1 MELDEELLN
10 KIQIVSALD
19 AKPLINGEFEYDDS
33 SNTLYCGYY
42 SNTWKGITPA
52 SVKLRIEPF
61 YTFNLNVDIK
71 HAGSAYT
78 SLIVGWFHT
87 FLFDIN
93 IPNEVTVNS
102 NLSFNEMQIK
112 EFDVN
117 AKYFGSCSV
126 GLLFVKGE

>member
-19 AKPLINGEFEYDDS
+19 VKPLISGEFEYDDS

-42 SNTWKGITPA
+42 SNTWKGVTPA

-61 YTFNLNVDIK
+61 HTFNLNVNAK
-71 HAGSAYT
+71 YAGSTYA
-78 SLIVGWFHT
+78 SVIVGWIHT

-93 IPNEVTVNS
+93 IPTVGNVNT
-102 NLSFNEMQIK
+102 NLILNEMQIK
-112 EFDVN
+112 EFNVGTGYLGN
-117 AKYFGSCSV
+117 CSV
-126 GLLFVKGE
+126 GLLFEKGE

>member
-19 AKPLINGEFEYDDS
+19 SNPLINGEFEYDDS

-42 SNTWKGITPA
+42 SNTWKGVTPA

-61 YTFNLNVDIK
+61 YTFNLNVDAK
-71 HAGSAYT
+71 HAGSGYALLNI
-78 SLIVGWFHT
+78 SEFKT

-93 IPNEVTVNS
+93 IPTIGIVNS
-102 NLSFNEMQIK
+102 NLAFTEMQIK
-112 EFDVN
+112 EFNVGMR
-117 AKYFGSCSV
+117 YFDSCSV
-126 GLLFVKGE
+126 GLVFEKGE